1 MSRLFLELFLDE
13 DVDVLVADLVRA
25 RGFSAVT
32 TQEAGRKQKADGDQL
47 AYAASRQLVLLT
59 HNRVDFEELAQQ
71 YFADGK
77 SHSGIIIA
85 VRRAPYEIAQRLLVI
100 LNHVS
105 ADEMTDQIRY
115 I

>member
-1 MSRLFLELFLDE
+1 MSGLFIELYLDE

-25 RGFSAVT
+25 RGFSVTT
-32 TQEAGRKQKADGDQL
+32 TQEAGRKQKTDDDQL
-47 AYAASRQLVLLT
+47 AYATNQQQVLVT

-71 YFADGK
+71 YFAGGK

-105 ADEMTDQIRY
+105 ADEMSDQIRY

>member
-1 MSRLFLELFLDE
+1 MNRLFLELYLDE

-25 RGFSAVT
+25 RGFNVVT
-32 TQEAGRKQKADGDQL
+32 TQEAGRKQKADDDQL
-47 AYAASRQLVLLT
+47 AFAAGQQRTLVT

-71 YFADGK
+71 YFADSK
-77 SHSGIIIA
+77 AHSGIIIA

-100 LNHVS
+100 LNHVT

>member
-1 MSRLFLELFLDE
+1 MIRLFIELYLDE

-25 RGFSAVT
+25 RGLKAVT
-32 TQEAGRKQKADGDQL
+32 TQEVERKRKADDDQL
-47 AYAASRQLVLLT
+47 AYATSQQLVLVT

-71 YFADGK
+71 YFAEGK

-85 VRRAPYEIAQRLLVI
+85 VRRDPYEIAQRLLVI
-100 LNHVS
+100 LNHVM
-105 ADEMTDQIRY
+105 ADEMTDQLRY

>member
-1 MSRLFLELFLDE
+1 MSRLFLDLYLDE

-25 RGFSAVT
+25 RGFKAVT
-32 TQEAGRKQKADGDQL
+32 TQEAGRKQKADADQL
-47 AYAASRQLVLLT
+47 AFAASQQWTLVT

-71 YFADGK
+71 YFATGQ

-85 VRRAPYEIAQRLLVI
+85 VRRDPYAIAQRLLVI
-100 LNHVS
+100 LNHIT
-105 ADEMTDQIRY
+105 ADEITDQLRY

>member
-1 MSRLFLELFLDE
+1 MSRLFIELYLDE

-25 RGFSAVT
+25 RGFKAAT
-32 TQEAGRKQKADGDQL
+32 THEVGRKQKADDDQL
-47 AYAASRQLVLLT
+47 AYAASQQLILVT

-71 YFADGK
+71 YFAEGK

-85 VRRAPYEIAQRLLVI
+85 VRRAHYEIAQRLLVI
-100 LNHVS
+100 LNYVT
-105 ADEMTDQIRY
+105 ADEMTDQLRY